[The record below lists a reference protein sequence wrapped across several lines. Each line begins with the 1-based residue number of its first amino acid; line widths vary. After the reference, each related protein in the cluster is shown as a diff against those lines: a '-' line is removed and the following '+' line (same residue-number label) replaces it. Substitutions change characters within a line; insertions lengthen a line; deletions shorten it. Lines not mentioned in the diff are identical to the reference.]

1 MLVAHLEPHD
11 TLGQWMSYH
20 LAELITAAENPGTS
34 VQQRH
39 EIVETILRIW
49 THRYYYPGFAPLA
62 GFSGVLTALD
72 RLGDESPWRF
82 SRLPFDAGTTG
93 PAPSADGPT
102 LVRTA
107 ADLERLCR
115 ETLILL
121 LWLAAHEAETEAKD
135 WLSVADELA
144 SNLESDATA
153 VLRQL
158 TNRFEHQ
165 FRLADAE
172 ATNTEVDS
180 DSDADQNSALTA
192 EEDPTELDPLSNF
205 NTSKRLREMASLLN
219 RIADSLTGPQA

>member
-1 MLVAHLEPHD
+1 MLVAYLESHD
-11 TLGQWMSYH
+11 TLGQWMSHH

-34 VQQRH
+34 VEQRQ
-39 EIVETILRIW
+39 EIVETILKIW
-49 THRYYYPGFAPLA
+49 THRYYYPGFGPLA

-82 SRLPFDAGTTG
+82 SRLPFDAGTTD
-93 PAPSADGPT
+93 PAPSTDGT
-102 LVRTA
+102 ALVQTA

-121 LWLAAHEAETEAKD
+121 IWLAAHEAETEAED

-158 TNRFEHQ
+158 TIRFEPQ
-165 FRLADAE
+165 FGLADAG
-172 ATNTEVDS
+172 ATNTEADS
-180 DSDADQNSALTA
+180 DSDAVQNSALTA